1 MEDIFYVIF
10 GVAMIYSIIHFF
22 IVQFEKKWSDRT
34 SYEKFITVFALVSIS
49 LILIGT
55 MNAE

>member
-1 MEDIFYVIF
+1 MEDIFYIVF
-10 GVAMIYSIIHFF
+10 GVMMIYSIVHFV

-34 SYEKFITVFALVSIS
+34 SYEKFVTVFALVSIS

>member
-1 MEDIFYVIF
+1 MEDIFYIVF
-10 GVAMIYSIIHFF
+10 GVMMIYSIVHFV

-55 MNAE
+55 MTAE